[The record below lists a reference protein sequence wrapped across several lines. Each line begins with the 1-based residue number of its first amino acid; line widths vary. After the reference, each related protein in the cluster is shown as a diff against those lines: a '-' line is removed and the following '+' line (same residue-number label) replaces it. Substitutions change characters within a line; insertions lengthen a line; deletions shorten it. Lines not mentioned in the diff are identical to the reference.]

1 MADDGATRT
10 VPGLDVVKAA
20 AWAMGIAMV
29 VNGGLY
35 LIGDALGA
43 FPADAV
49 APGQGGPVTLG
60 PVLALSAAGSA
71 VGVGVFTILR
81 LFTDKAWT
89 VFLGIAVAVFLIMA
103 VPPFQIQDVPVAQ
116 IVLLETMHLVTAV
129 ATIGA
134 VARIR

>member
-10 VPGLDVVKAA
+10 VPGLDVLKAA

-43 FPADAV
+43 FPSDAV

-71 VGVGVFTILR
+71 VGVGVFAILR

-89 VFLGIAVAVFLIMA
+89 VFLGMAVAVVLFMA

-116 IVLLETMHLVTAV
+116 IVLLEIMHLVAAL
-129 ATIGA
+129 ATVGA